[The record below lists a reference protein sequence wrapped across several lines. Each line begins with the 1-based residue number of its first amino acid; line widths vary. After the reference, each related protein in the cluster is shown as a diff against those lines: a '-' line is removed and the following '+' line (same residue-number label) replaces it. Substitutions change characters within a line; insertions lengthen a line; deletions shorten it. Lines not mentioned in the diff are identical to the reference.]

1 MPAPEG
7 NRYAQGNDGGP
18 GAPPG
23 NDRARG
29 NDGGAPPG
37 NNRAQG
43 NDGGA
48 PQNNQHAT
56 KHGLHADPD
65 NLLAHLRENDPEGFA
80 WIHGK
85 YESYLDAAP
94 FERHTG
100 LAEQLLQVCVREYS
114 IWKASGI
121 QLREGLVQ
129 EKIRTDDRGE
139 VIEYEG
145 EPLTTQVESAAN
157 LPVDRMESSVVRR
170 LKELGVMPGSS
181 TDGFVGGQSVHLVS
195 DDYEVLVEEDEDLEA
210 DEIEY
215 EVVLESDGDEAGPA
229 VDDTDGEA

>member
-1 MPAPEG
+1 MGAPENNSFAEG
-7 NRYAQGNDGGP
+7 NPGGP

-23 NDRARG
+23 NDRARN

-37 NNRAQG
+37 NDRARG
-43 NDGGA
+43 NNGGA
-48 PQNNQHAT
+48 PENNQHAT

-65 NLLAHLRENDPEGFA
+65 NLLAHLRENDKEGFA

-94 FERHTG
+94 FERHTA

-129 EKIRTDDRGE
+129 EKVRTDDRGE

-145 EPLTTQVESAAN
+145 EPLTTQVETAAN
-157 LPVDRMESSVVRR
+157 LPVDRMESTVVRR

-195 DDYEVLVEEDEDLEA
+195 DDYEIIVEEDEDLEA
-210 DEIEY
+210 DDTEY
-215 EVVLESDGDEAGPA
+215 EIVMESDGDEAATA
-229 VDDTDGEA
+229 VDDTDEKT